1 MLKAVLIVV
10 IVAVVGYLVWERH
23 FSQGGRI
30 EAAYKACM
38 KEFGGGTDK
47 AAADAKSQ
55 VPKTEDPAAAIARSM
70 GDALTSMLQGMGGAM
85 CGAMKDACTRDFD
98 GAMCQAALNR
108 YK

>member
-1 MLKAVLIVV
+1 MLKPLLIVV

-30 EAAYKACM
+30 ETAYKACM
-38 KEFGGGTDK
+38 REFGGGADK
-47 AAADAKSQ
+47 AAADMKTQ
-55 VPKTEDPAAAIARSM
+55 PPKGDDPAAAIAKGM
-70 GDALTSMLQGMGGAM
+70 GDALTSMLQGLGGAM